1 MTARLRVAAT
11 LALALAATGAGA
23 AGPEA
28 ASREAT
34 VRRVVDGDTLVV
46 GRRERVRLVGVDA
59 PEIAHRNRTAEPYG
73 AEAAAFATR
82 LAAGQRVQLH
92 FDAEAGEK
100 DRYGR
105 TLAYVTL
112 ADGTS
117 LNLALIASGHAEA
130 YHALPYERRTEFL
143 AAEREACEQRLG
155 LWAGRRRCP
164 PAPRG
169 DP

>member
-1 MTARLRVAAT
+1 MKARLRVASA
-11 LALALAATGAGA
+11 LAIALAAAGAGA
-23 AGPEA
+23 AGPEE

-46 GRRERVRLVGVDA
+46 GRRERIRLVGVDA
-59 PEIAHRNRTAEPYG
+59 PEIAHRGRTAEPYG
-73 AEAAAFATR
+73 AEAAAFTTR

-92 FDAEAGEK
+92 FDAEAGAK

-112 ADGTS
+112 SDGTS

-130 YHALPYERRTEFL
+130 YHTLPYEKRPEFL

-155 LWAGRRRCP
+155 LWVGRRRCP
-164 PAPRG
+164 PAPMS